1 MASTPRKHGKR
12 GKRARGSP
20 TGKTPM
26 QIQKKASGGRCR
38 PTSDRCS
45 PKRILTYSTDTRSR
59 EPSRSLYTP
68 VTPWTTEEDKS
79 LIKFVLL
86 YGSADK
92 WPSDEVNNILGRSL
106 AFCAGQRWRKK
117 NKYVLTSSL
126 SLSHTHTHTH
136 THTLSF
142 VVGV

>member
-1 MASTPRKHGKR
+1 MASTPRKH

-45 PKRILTYSTDTRSR
+45 PKRKLTYSTDTRSR

-79 LIKFVLL
+79 LVKFVLL

-92 WPSDEVNNILGRSL
+92 WPSTKLTTYWEGASR
-106 AFCAGQRWRKK
+106 F
-117 NKYVLTSSL
+117 VLDSDGGKRTSM
-126 SLSHTHTHTH
+126 
-136 THTLSF
+136 F
-142 VVGV
+142 